1 MANYL
6 KVTNFAVKD
15 GLTTSDP
22 NKIVKGSEINFEF
35 DAIQTSIN
43 GKADLESPVFTGA
56 PKAPTAPLGTE
67 TTQLASTLFVKNAID
82 AIPAGTTVGT
92 LGTQDKDAVDIT
104 GGTVSGLTQLAIDAS
119 AQAATQTSLDV
130 PSRTGAGA
138 SGTWNINI
146 SGSAGSISTANV
158 NAAIAGS
165 EAGQV
170 GTYAFLR
177 QTSQQSQL
185 PGGEHDV
192 ASGYSLEWAGIY
204 EAYNGALAIFGY
216 AGDGSITPIPAGTWK
231 AMGYGRAASN
241 ALSNSATLWLR
252 VV

>member
-15 GLTTSDP
+15 GLTTGDP
-22 NKIVKGSEINFEF
+22 NKIVKGAEINFEF

-104 GGTVSGLTQLAIDAS
+104 GGTVVGLTQLEIDAS
-119 AQAATQTSLDV
+119 ARSATQTSLDV

-138 SGTWNINI
+138 SGTWNI
-146 SGSAGSISTANV
+146 STTGALTNLAV
-158 NAAIAGS
+158 RTAIAQS
-165 EAGQV
+165 AVGQV
-170 GTYAFLR
+170 GTYAFLKM
-177 QTSQQSQL
+177 QLGQSQL
-185 PGGEHDV
+185 PGETNDPAQGNQSMYYAGVYVTNQGYLYYVTNAVAPGTWRAMGMGRGGSNV
-192 ASGYSLEWAGIY
+192 ASNE
-204 EAYNGALAIFGY
+204 
-216 AGDGSITPIPAGTWK
+216 
-231 AMGYGRAASN
+231 
-241 ALSNSATLWLR
+241 NSATLYLR
-252 VV
+252 II

>member
-15 GLTTSDP
+15 GLTTGDP
-22 NKIVKGSEINFEF
+22 NKIVKGAEINFEF

-82 AIPAGTTVGT
+82 AIPSGSTVGT

-119 AQAATQTSLDV
+119 ARSATQTSLDV

-138 SGTWNINI
+138 SGTWSINI
-146 SGSAGSISTANV
+146 TGSAGSISTAVV

-165 EAGQV
+165 SFGAV
-170 GTYAFLR
+170 GTYARLGHSGGAR
-177 QTSQQSQL
+177 I
-185 PGGEHDV
+185 PGAV
-192 ASGYSLEWAGIY
+192 IAAS
-204 EAYNGALAIFGY
+204 AL
-216 AGDGSITPIPAGTWK
+216 SITGATLSGTWR
-231 AMGYGRAASN
+231 AMTYFVAADPVGGTPLIYG
-241 ALSNSATLWLR
+241 TLLR
-252 VV
+252 IS

>member
-15 GLTTSDP
+15 GLTTGDP
-22 NKIVKGSEINFEF
+22 NKIVKGAEINFEF

-82 AIPAGTTVGT
+82 AIPSGTTVGT

-119 AQAATQTSLDV
+119 ARSATQTSLDV
-130 PSRTGAGA
+130 PSRTGVGA
-138 SGTWNINI
+138 SGTWNIDI
-146 SGSAGSISTANV
+146 SGSASISTADV

-165 EAGQV
+165 EAGQI
-170 GTYAFLR
+170 GTYAFLKLSN
-177 QTSQQSQL
+177 TADL
-185 PGGEHDV
+185 GPVVNINV
-192 ASGYSLEWAGIY
+192 AGSALSWAGVH
-204 EAYNGALAIFGY
+204 EAGLAVQAGGPPAGY
-216 AGDGSITPIPAGTWK
+216 LPISGTWK
-231 AMGYGRAASN
+231 AMGWGRPPTGQSG
-241 ALSNSATLWLR
+241 NSATLFLR
-252 VV
+252 IA

>member
-15 GLTTSDP
+15 GLTTGDP

-82 AIPAGTTVGT
+82 AIPSGTTVGT

-104 GGTVSGLTQLAIDAS
+104 GGTVVGLTQLEIDAS
-119 AQAATQTSLDV
+119 ARSATQTSLDV

-138 SGTWNINI
+138 SGTWDI
-146 SGSAGSISTANV
+146 STTGPLSTANV

-165 EAGQV
+165 TAGQV
-170 GTYAFLR
+170 GTYAFLKIANAA
-177 QTSQQSQL
+177 TN
-185 PGGEHDV
+185 GTVVDYTTAG
-192 ASGYSLEWAGIY
+192 SGLAWAGVY
-204 EAYNGALAIFGY
+204 YQSYPTSPNAYLVFVSGGGY
-216 AGDGSITPIPAGTWK
+216 TVISGTWRAMGWGRLPAGQN
-231 AMGYGRAASN
+231 G
-241 ALSNSATLWLR
+241 NSATLYLR
-252 VV
+252 IA

>member
-15 GLTTSDP
+15 GLTTGDP
-22 NKIVKGSEINFEF
+22 NKIVKGAEINFEF

-104 GGTVSGLTQLAIDAS
+104 GGTVVGLTQLEIDAS
-119 AQAATQTSLDV
+119 ARSATQTSLDV
-130 PSRTGAGA
+130 PSRTGVGA
-138 SGTWNINI
+138 SGTWDI
-146 SGSAGSISTANV
+146 STTGPLSTANV

-165 EAGQV
+165 TAGQV
-170 GTYAFLR
+170 GTYAFLKIANDA
-177 QTSQQSQL
+177 TNGTVVDYTAAGADL
-185 PGGEHDV
+185 
-192 ASGYSLEWAGIY
+192 AWAGVY
-204 EAYNGALAIFGY
+204 YQSYPTSPNAYLVFVSGGGY
-216 AGDGSITPIPAGTWK
+216 TVISGTWRAMGWGRLPAGQN
-231 AMGYGRAASN
+231 G
-241 ALSNSATLWLR
+241 NSATLYLR
-252 VV
+252 IA

>member
-15 GLTTSDP
+15 GLTTGDP

-82 AIPAGTTVGT
+82 AIPSGTTVGT

-138 SGTWNINI
+138 SGTWSINI
-146 SGSAGSISTANV
+146 TGSAGSISTAVV

-165 EAGQV
+165 SFGAV
-170 GTYAFLR
+170 GTYARLGHSGGA
-177 QTSQQSQL
+177 TI
-185 PGGEHDV
+185 PGAV
-192 ASGYSLEWAGIY
+192 IAAS
-204 EAYNGALAIFGY
+204 AL
-216 AGDGSITPIPAGTWK
+216 SITGATLSGTWR
-231 AMGYGRAASN
+231 AMTYFVAADPVGGTPLIYG
-241 ALSNSATLWLR
+241 TLLR
-252 VV
+252 IS

>member
-35 DAIQTSIN
+35 DAIQTSVN

-82 AIPAGTTVGT
+82 AIPAATTVGT

-104 GGTVSGLTQLAIDAS
+104 GGTVVGLTQLEIDAS
-119 AQAATQTSLDV
+119 ARSATQTSLDV

-138 SGTWNINI
+138 SGTWNI
-146 SGSAGSISTANV
+146 STTGALTNLAV
-158 NAAIAGS
+158 TTAIKDS
-165 EAGQV
+165 TVGQI
-170 GTYAFLR
+170 GTYAFLKM
-177 QTSQQSQL
+177 QLGQSQL
-185 PGGEHDV
+185 PGETNNPAAGNQNM
-192 ASGYSLEWAGIY
+192 YYAGIY
-204 EAYNGALAIFGY
+204 LTSSGQLSYVLNALA
-216 AGDGSITPIPAGTWK
+216 PGTWR
-231 AMGYGRAASN
+231 AMGMGRGAIDRATN
-241 ALSNSATLWLR
+241 ENSVTLYLR
-252 VV
+252 II

>member
-15 GLTTSDP
+15 GLTTGDP
-22 NKIVKGSEINFEF
+22 NKIVKGAEINFEF

-82 AIPAGTTVGT
+82 AIPSGTTVGT

-119 AQAATQTSLDV
+119 ARSATQTSLDV
-130 PSRTGAGA
+130 PSRTGVGA
-138 SGTWNINI
+138 SGTWNI
-146 SGSAGSISTANV
+146 STTGALSNLAV
-158 NAAIAGS
+158 RTAIADS
-165 EAGQV
+165 TAGQV
-170 GTYAFLR
+170 GTYGFLR
-177 QTSQQSQL
+177 QVSQQSQL
-185 PGGEHDV
+185 PNYNHSGV
-192 ASGYSLEWAGIY
+192 ATGYALEWAGIY
-204 EAYNGALAIFGY
+204 EGGGIQGH
-216 AGDGSITPIPAGTWK
+216 AGDGFTTPIPSGTWK
-231 AMGYGRAASN
+231 AMGMGRSPGGLTN
-241 ALSNSATLWLR
+241 PNSATLWLR
-252 VV
+252 IV

>member
-15 GLTTSDP
+15 GLTTGDP
-22 NKIVKGSEINFEF
+22 NKIVKGAEINFEF

-119 AQAATQTSLDV
+119 ARSATQTSLDV
-130 PSRTGAGA
+130 PSRTGVGA
-138 SGTWNINI
+138 SGTWNIDI
-146 SGSAGSISTANV
+146 SGSASISTADV

-165 EAGQV
+165 TAGQV
-170 GTYAFLR
+170 GTYAFLKLTN
-177 QTSQQSQL
+177 TSDN
-185 PGGEHDV
+185 GTVVDYTV
-192 ASGYSLEWAGIY
+192 AGSALSWVGVTANGSLAVVSG
-204 EAYNGALAIFGY
+204 
-216 AGDGSITPIPAGTWK
+216 GSITGYTTISGTWR
-231 AMGYGRAASN
+231 AMGWGRLPLGAGAG
-241 ALSNSATLWLR
+241 NSATLYLR
-252 VV
+252 IS

>member
-15 GLTTSDP
+15 GLTTGDP
-22 NKIVKGSEINFEF
+22 NKIVKGAEINFEF

-104 GGTVSGLTQLAIDAS
+104 GGTVSGLTQLEIDAS
-119 AQAATQTSLDV
+119 ARSATQTSLDV

-138 SGTWNINI
+138 SGTWNISV
-146 SGSAGSISTANV
+146 SGSAGSVSNAVV
-158 NAAIAGS
+158 NAAIAQS
-165 EAGQV
+165 AVGQI
-170 GTYAFLR
+170 GTYAFLKM
-177 QTSQQSQL
+177 QLGQSQL
-185 PGGEHDV
+185 PGEINNPAAGNQ
-192 ASGYSLEWAGIY
+192 AMYYAGIY
-204 EAYNGALAIFGY
+204 LTNQGQLYYVTNAAA
-216 AGDGSITPIPAGTWK
+216 PGTWR
-231 AMGYGRAASN
+231 AMGMGRGGSNKASN
-241 ALSNSATLWLR
+241 ENSATLYLR
-252 VV
+252 IL

>member
-15 GLTTSDP
+15 GLTTGDP
-22 NKIVKGSEINFEF
+22 NKIVKGAEINFEF

-82 AIPAGTTVGT
+82 AIPSGTTVGT

-104 GGTVSGLTQLAIDAS
+104 GGTVVGLTQLEIDAS

-130 PSRTGAGA
+130 PSNTGVGA

-146 SGSAGSISTANV
+146 TGSAGSISTADV

-165 EAGQV
+165 TAGQV
-170 GTYAFLR
+170 GTYAFLVK
-177 QTSQQSQL
+177 TTFSG
-185 PGGEHDV
+185 PGANNTV
-192 ASGYSLEWAGIY
+192 AGSSLNWAGIY
-204 EAYNGALAIFGY
+204 DNGSGVAIVQNTSGPLLVS
-216 AGDGSITPIPAGTWK
+216 GGTWR
-231 AMGYGRAASN
+231 AMGWGVGSGSN
-241 ALSNSATLWLR
+241 AAATVYLR
-252 VV
+252 IA